1 VRLLTRDT
9 LTARLS
15 AAGNQRLYVEPLLD
29 ADQIGEVTLD
39 LRLGYDF
46 LVSILTRKAFIGINP
61 SDDGFRNV
69 DSYFQATRREIG
81 DRFILYPNQVVLTT
95 TLEYVGLPADI
106 YADVLPRSSYS
117 RLGVHADTMMQPG
130 YRGCFPV
137 ELTNLGNNPIELVIG
152 SRIFQA
158 RFFEVDAQTNYNTG
172 SEPRKYLGTTR
183 PGVSKA
189 PYDPDLQRLGEIKR
203 QRNA

>member
-1 VRLLTRDT
+1 VRLLTRD
-9 LTARLS
+9 LLMARL
-15 AAGNQRLYVEPLLD
+15 AASGGQSLYVEPLLEP
-29 ADQIGEVTLD
+29 DQVGEVTLD

-46 LVSILTRKAFIGINP
+46 LVSILTRKALVGINP
-61 SDDGFRNV
+61 ADSGFRSV

-95 TLEYVGLPADI
+95 TLEYVGLTADI

-117 RLGVHADTMMQPG
+117 CLGVHADTMMQPG

-137 ELTNLGNNPIELVIG
+137 ELTNLGNNPIEIVVG

-158 RFFEVDAQTNYNTG
+158 RFFEVDAPTNYNTG
-172 SEPRKYLGTTR
+172 SEPRKYFGTTR

-189 PYDPDLQRLGEIKR
+189 PYDPDLQRLNEVER
-203 QRNA
+203 QRNT